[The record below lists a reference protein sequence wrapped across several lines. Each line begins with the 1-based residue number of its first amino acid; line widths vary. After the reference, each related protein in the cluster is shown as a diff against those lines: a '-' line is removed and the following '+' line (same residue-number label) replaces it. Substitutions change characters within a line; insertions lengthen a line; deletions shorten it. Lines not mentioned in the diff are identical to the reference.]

1 MIVIALE
8 VVGTS
13 YLQIGLQK
21 YYLIES
27 GLISNMCPR
36 KYWLTFSDRR
46 T

>member
-8 VVGTS
+8 VVGT

-21 YYLIES
+21 YYLIEA